1 MKDSHATLQPNE
13 PLMALKKVEKSWPE
27 LQESVTRI
35 RQKLSTVAST
45 GESSFVSASPSANQK
60 DRRKHRTSTYL
71 PSLKDQRRKV
81 RSRDPH
87 HPGDGRSKHEAA
99 AARVAERPSPE
110 HAQSETEKRLGG
122 LAQSTLRQRAQRE
135 RQDHAAALHF
145 MENKAFAQQF
155 VNSLIRELL
164 CDELIPDLLIEVFS
178 RESVQGFS
186 VKHAAKD
193 TAKRSRHIGSRGS
206 ATAVE
211 SLMPLSGWVL
221 DELLQEVLHDVS
233 AEVIRTSVKDLVDT
247 HLAQAA
253 VHHCASDV
261 LSETLALLLLEVARA
276 AQEEAQLE
284 AELLPE
290 VVAQEA
296 REVALSV
303 LAERDSETAACQ
315 LAQVSHY
322 ATKRL
327 LDVFLMGHLVE
338 LAASQGQCFLEKELS
353 GRLLDSWMI
362 EMFIHQFFRVQRLR
376 EQTLQSAPVRSLH
389 RQIVTDVI
397 LDVILSELTESMDED
412 MGDLLEY
419 EQLMEEGTP
428 L

>member
-1 MKDSHATLQPNE
+1 
-13 PLMALKKVEKSWPE
+13 MALKKVEKSWPE

-164 CDELIPDLLIEVFS
+164 CDELIPDLLIE
-178 RESVQGFS
+178 GFS

-284 AELLPE
+284 AQLLPE

>member
-1 MKDSHATLQPNE
+1 
-13 PLMALKKVEKSWPE
+13 MALKKVEKSWPE

-164 CDELIPDLLIEVFS
+164 CDELIPDLLIE
-178 RESVQGFS
+178 GFS

-193 TAKRSRHIGSRGS
+193 TAKRSRHIGGS

-284 AELLPE
+284 AQLLPE

>member
-164 CDELIPDLLIEVFS
+164 CDELIPDLLIE
-178 RESVQGFS
+178 GFS